1 MITLIVA
8 RTKNSAIGRN
18 GDIPW
23 HLPEDLKSFQRE
35 TLGGALIMGRN
46 TWESL
51 PVKPLPKRLNIVVSS
66 QSDAADIVTPSVSA
80 AIQTASDAGYDRI
93 YGIGGARI
101 YEEMIPLA
109 DRLMISEV
117 EIQVGDADTFFPS
130 FDLDSWR
137 LINKRLL
144 RPDGPKCSLHEY
156 LRRGSPPMHMDAGE
170 ANVLS

>member
-8 RTKNSAIGRN
+8 RAGNGAIGRN
-18 GDIPW
+18 GEIPW

-66 QSDAADIVTPSVSA
+66 QSDAAEFVAPSVTSA
-80 AIQTASDAGYDRI
+80 VQIASDMGYDRI

-101 YEEMIPLA
+101 YQEMIPLA
-109 DRLMISEV
+109 NRLMISEV
-117 EIQVGDADTFFPS
+117 DIQVQDADTFFPG
-130 FDLDSWR
+130 LNLASWD
-137 LINKRLL
+137 LINERSL
-144 RPDGPKCSLHEY
+144 RSADPKCDLREY
-156 LRRGSPPMHMDAGE
+156 LRRGE
-170 ANVLS
+170 

>member
-8 RTKNSAIGRN
+8 RAENGAIGRN

-46 TWESL
+46 TWDSL

-66 QSDAADIVTPSVSA
+66 RSDAADLVAPSVA
-80 AIQTASDAGYDRI
+80 AAVKIAADAGYDRI
-93 YGIGGARI
+93 YGIGGARV
-101 YEEMIPLA
+101 YQEMIPLA
-109 DRLMISEV
+109 NRLMISEV
-117 EIQVGDADTFFPS
+117 DIQVQDADTFFPS
-130 FDLDSWR
+130 FDLEAWR

-144 RPDGPKCSLHEY
+144 RSDGPKCCLHEY
-156 LRRGSPPMHMDAGE
+156 LRRGAQLIQLDTQE
-170 ANVLS
+170 ANMLS